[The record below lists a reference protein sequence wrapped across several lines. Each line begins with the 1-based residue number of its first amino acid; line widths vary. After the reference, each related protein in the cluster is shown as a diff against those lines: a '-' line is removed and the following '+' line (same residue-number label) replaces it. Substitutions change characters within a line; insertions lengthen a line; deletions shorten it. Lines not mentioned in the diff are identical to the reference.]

1 MGTYF
6 MPINTC
12 SNRRLVET
20 ALGNEPADMVIKDGT
35 LMDVYTGRMVPHCSV
50 AISGTQI
57 AYVGPDASH
66 AVGEKTR
73 VIQAHGRIISPGY
86 VEAHTHIAN
95 YCNMSDFLE
104 YAIPGGTTTF
114 ITEVES
120 YGFALGAEGFR
131 AFLDQVRNRPVKIYG
146 LIPPMITLSPSV
158 SARYISKDE
167 ARELLTDDR
176 VLGLGESYWQG
187 AVMTPD
193 NRVLELIHETL
204 RAGKSV
210 QGHAAGAFDKKLAA
224 YAAAGAMSCH
234 EAISTEDVLS
244 RLELGYYVMIRE
256 GDIRRDLEII
266 LPIKDSIDLRRLIL
280 VTDGT
285 NPELIIKQGYMVDVV
300 QKAVDLGLEPIK
312 AVQMVSLNPAEHFG
326 LDHLTGGI
334 SPGRFADIL
343 LLPKPG
349 VMRPDLVISN
359 GRIVAENGKTTI
371 PLPRVPYPDALL
383 KTVPINPVSPSQF
396 RIPVPATRKGEYVRT
411 IDIQPGGLVT
421 REGNAKAVVKNGQYC
436 VDPENDLLKVV
447 FIERVSGRGQGF
459 VGFVRGWGQKDG
471 AVATSLCWDASGV
484 IAIGANDMDIATA
497 INRVIENQGGTSLA
511 VKGELLM
518 DIPFSVGGYVSDMRI
533 ENIAE
538 GLGHFQKR
546 VTGLGSHLDFA
557 LLTLCTLTTA
567 AIPFIRIT
575 EKGYFRFREND
586 LVGI

>member
-1 MGTYF
+1 MNN
-6 MPINTC
+6 IALSTC
-12 SNRRLVET
+12 SNQRLVQT
-20 ALGNEPADMVIKDGT
+20 ALGNEPADVVIKDGT
-35 LMDVYTGRMVPHCSV
+35 LMDVYTGRMVPNCSV
-50 AISGTQI
+50 VVSDTRI
-57 AYVGPDASH
+57 AYVGPDASY

-73 VIQAHGRIISPGY
+73 VIEAHDRIICPGY
-86 VEAHTHIAN
+86 IEAHTHIAN
-95 YCNMSDFLE
+95 YCNISDFLK
-104 YAIPGGTTTF
+104 YAIPGGTTTI

-131 AFLDQVRNRPVKIYG
+131 AFLDQVRNRPVKLFG
-146 LIPPMITLSPSV
+146 LIPPMVTLSPAV
-158 SARYISKDE
+158 SARYISRDE
-167 ARELLTDDR
+167 ARELLADDG
-176 VLGLGESYWQG
+176 VMGLGESYWQG
-187 AVMTPD
+187 AVMPPD
-193 NRVLELIHETL
+193 NRVLGLIQETL
-204 RAGKSV
+204 RARKSV

-224 YAAAGAMSCH
+224 YAAAGALSCH

-285 NPELIIKQGYMVDVV
+285 NPELLVKQGYMVDVV

-343 LLPKPG
+343 ILPKPG

-359 GRIVAENGKTTI
+359 GSIVAQNGKTTI
-371 PLPRVPYPDALL
+371 PLSKVPYPDALL
-383 KTVPINPVSPSQF
+383 RTVPVNPVSPSQL
-396 RIPVPATRKGEYVRT
+396 RIPLPPAHKGEYVRT

-421 REGNAKAVVKNGQYC
+421 REGSAKAVLKNGQCC
-436 VDPENDLLKVV
+436 VDTENDLLKAV
-447 FIERVSGRGQGF
+447 FIERVSGRGQAF

-471 AVATSLCWDASGV
+471 AVAASLCWDASGI
-484 IAIGANDMDIATA
+484 IAIGADDMDIATA
-497 INRVIENQGGTSLA
+497 INRVIENQGGISLA
-511 VKGELLM
+511 VKGELLI
-518 DIPFSVGGYVSDMRI
+518 DIPFSIGGYLSEMRI
-533 ENIAE
+533 EDIAE
-538 GLGHFQKR
+538 GLARFQEG
-546 VTGLGSHLDFA
+546 VTRLGSRLEFA
-557 LLTLCTLTTA
+557 LLTLCTLSTA

-586 LVGI
+586 MVGI